1 MNRYLQQAK
10 ADLEKQI
17 QLLEKYLTLR
27 KLQLKTLTLAKT
39 QEEKI
44 NTEEL
49 NLNTLEFYMIQE
61 EKYIAKLQF
70 YFKRQLE
77 WEKSSHI
84 KIMPYDYQT
93 CEIKKSSLIKQ
104 LNQQTKKLEDLFSSI
119 KELYNQSLRKIHAN
133 KLYRQDKSFF
143 QGGPT
148 FIDIQG

>member
-70 YFKRQLE
+70 YFKICYCFVSFLY
-77 WEKSSHI
+77 SVH
-84 KIMPYDYQT
+84 
-93 CEIKKSSLIKQ
+93 EILSPIA
-104 LNQQTKKLEDLFSSI
+104 
-119 KELYNQSLRKIHAN
+119 HA
-133 KLYRQDKSFF
+133 LA
-143 QGGPT
+143 
-148 FIDIQG
+148 